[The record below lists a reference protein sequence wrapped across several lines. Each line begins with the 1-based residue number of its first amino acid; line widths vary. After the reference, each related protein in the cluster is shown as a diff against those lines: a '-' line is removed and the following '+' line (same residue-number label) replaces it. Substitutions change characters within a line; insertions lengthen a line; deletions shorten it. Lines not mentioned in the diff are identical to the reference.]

1 MRATAI
7 VFELLLLAMLGYI
20 FFISAKDLLPRQR
33 LVPLVIA
40 IPTAAMLVF
49 TIAGEVFPRLMSRFN
64 VSLVDF
70 MPATERAE
78 VSRMEKA
85 AEAGQGVVSSSLRT
99 EFRQIAG
106 ILAWMWGYFV
116 FSFLFGMLIGIP
128 SFLVVFL
135 TIYSRL
141 EWWKTLLTTIGIMLI
156 IWGAFM
162 KLLGLQLW
170 TGVVEVNIGFLS
182 WGGEFIPPI

>member
-1 MRATAI
+1 MRTTAI

-20 FFISAKDLLPRQR
+20 FFISAADLLPRQR
-33 LVPLVIA
+33 FVPLVIA
-40 IPTAAMLVF
+40 IPTTVMLLF
-49 TIAGEVFPRLMSRFN
+49 TIAGEISPRLMSQFN

-70 MPATERAE
+70 MPSAERAE
-78 VSRMEKA
+78 ISRMEQA
-85 AEAGQGVVSSSLRT
+85 AEAGQGVTSSLAT

-116 FSFLFGMLIGIP
+116 FSFIFGMLIGIP
-128 SFLVVFL
+128 SFLIVFL
-135 TIYSRL
+135 LTYSRL
-141 EWWKTLLTTIGIMLI
+141 EWWKTLLTTVAIMLV

-170 TGVVEVNIGFLS
+170 SGVIEVDLGFMS